1 MKKFSVIIPNWN
13 GKNLLKK
20 NLSAVLA
27 TKPFEVIVVDDGS
40 PDDSIN
46 FLEENYSQVK
56 IIRHQRNLG
65 FAAACNSG
73 VKGAAGEIVVLL
85 NLDVIPEKDVLEK
98 ILPDFEDPKV
108 FAVSFNEPS
117 WSWARIIWRNGF
129 IEHEPGPKTQKTH
142 ISAWA
147 SGGSAAFRKS
157 IWEKLGGFDEL
168 YKPFYWEDVDL
179 GYRAW
184 KRGYKIL
191 WEPKAMAYHK
201 HEAIIGKHFPKKYID
216 SVSERNRLLFIWKNI
231 TDFSLTKEH
240 KFYLLRRLIRQFGY
254 FRIFGGALLRFPLV
268 LPRRFKEFQEAK
280 ISDKEIFQ
288 KFV

>member
-1 MKKFSVIIPNWN
+1 MKKISVVIPNWN
-13 GKNLLKK
+13 GRILLKK
-20 NLSAVLA
+20 NLPAVLA
-27 TKPFEVIVVDDGS
+27 TKPFEVIVVDDAS

-46 FLEENYSQVK
+46 FLKENYPQIK

-73 VKGAAGEIVVLL
+73 VKAAAGEIVVLL

-98 ILPDFEDPKV
+98 TLPDFEDEKV

-117 WSWARIIWRNGF
+117 WSWARIKWVCGF
-129 IEHEPGPKTQKTH
+129 VEHEPGPRVQKTH

-191 WEPKAMAYHK
+191 WEPKAVVYHK
-201 HEAIIGKHFPKKYID
+201 HESTIGRHFSKKYID

-231 TDFSLTKEH
+231 TNFSLTREH

-280 ISDKEIFQ
+280 ISDREIFQ
-288 KFV
+288 KFL